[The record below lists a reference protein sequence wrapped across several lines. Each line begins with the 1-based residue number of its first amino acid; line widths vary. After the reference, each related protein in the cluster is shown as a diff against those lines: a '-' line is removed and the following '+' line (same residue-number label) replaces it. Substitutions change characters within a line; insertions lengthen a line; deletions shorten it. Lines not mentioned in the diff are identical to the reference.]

1 MKRLFIKTSILAT
14 GLLALASC
22 ADKLEVQPFQ
32 SIDAAN
38 ALNTSGD
45 VLGALTGAYDGVQS
59 VNVYGGAFQYIPDL
73 LGDNGE
79 VRFAGTFSSHVE
91 IWNKAIAPNNTQ
103 VTATWNASYNAINR
117 LNNVLA
123 NIPKVVEGSRSR
135 VEGEARCL
143 RAMIYF
149 ELVRLYAKAWGDG
162 DNASN
167 PGVPLVLTPTKI
179 VDPTPAD
186 IAALQVRRN
195 SVAEVYAQVLDDLTK
210 AEALLPATNNFYAS
224 KGLAAGMLSRV
235 YLMQQRY
242 AEARDAA
249 NRVIAS
255 GVYDLVFD
263 WTSLFNNFLFT
274 QSSQNTEEH
283 VFTVRV
289 TEQDGTNDL
298 NTFYGTT
305 IGSLPGTA
313 GRTDIR
319 IQTRHRQL
327 YEAGDI
333 RGRFFSG
340 SGSRV
345 VTSKFLDRFGNV
357 PVMRLAEMVLTRAEC
372 NFRLRTAVGDTPEN
386 DVNII
391 RERVGL
397 PPLATLTL
405 DAILRERKLELAFE
419 GHLLHD
425 LKRTRRPV
433 STTLP
438 WNSPKLILPIPQ
450 RERDANPNLTQNEG
464 Y

>member
-1 MKRLFIKTSILAT
+1 MKRLFPKSFLLAA

-22 ADKLEVQPFQ
+22 ANKLEVLPTQ
-32 SIDAAN
+32 SIN
-38 ALNTSGD
+38 ATSALTTSGD
-45 VLGALTGAYDGVQS
+45 VIGALQGTYDGIQS

-103 VTATWNASYNAINR
+103 VAATWNASYNAINR
-117 LNNVLA
+117 ANNVLD
-123 NIPKVVEGSRSR
+123 NLSKVVDDSRKR
-135 VEGEARCL
+135 VEGEARLL
-143 RAMIYF
+143 RAMVYF
-149 ELVRLYAKAWGDG
+149 DLVRLYAKAWGDG
-162 DNASN
+162 ENTSN

-179 VDPTPAD
+179 ANPSPED
-186 IAALQVRRN
+186 IAALAVRRN
-195 SVAEVYAQVLDDLTK
+195 TVAEVYAQVIADMTK
-210 AEALLPATNNFYAS
+210 AESLLPETNNFYANKS
-224 KGLAAGMLSRV
+224 LAAGMLSRV
-235 YLMQQRY
+235 YLMQQNY
-242 AEARDAA
+242 LGARDAA
-249 NRVIAS
+249 NRVINS
-255 GVYDLVFD
+255 DNFGLVSD

-274 QSSQNTEEH
+274 QSPQNTPEH
-283 VFTVRV
+283 IFTIRV

-313 GRTDIR
+313 GRSDIR
-319 IQTRHRQL
+319 IQTRHRQQ
-327 YEAGDI
+327 YEPGDV
-333 RGRFFSG
+333 RGTFFNG

-345 VTSKFLDRFGNV
+345 FTSKFLDRFGNV
-357 PVMRLAEMVLTRAEC
+357 PVMRLAELVLTRAEC
-372 NFRLRTAVGDTPEN
+372 NFRLKTAVGDTPEN

-397 PPLATLTL
+397 PPLATLDL
-405 DAILRERKLELAFE
+405 NAILRERKLELMFE

-425 LKRTRRPV
+425 LKRTRRPI
-433 STTLP
+433 SATLP